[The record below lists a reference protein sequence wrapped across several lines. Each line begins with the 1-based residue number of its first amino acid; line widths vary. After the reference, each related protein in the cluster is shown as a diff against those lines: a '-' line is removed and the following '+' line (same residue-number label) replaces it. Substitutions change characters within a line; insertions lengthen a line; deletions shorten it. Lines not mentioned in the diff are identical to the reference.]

1 MKVKHLDSLI
11 LNSVYGEHEQTMEA
25 WRAMEEAVQIGL
37 VRQLGISVTAAAAV
51 SLRILRRV
59 YTDALLK
66 PAVVEIWLLD
76 DPAIRKFCVEGNIQ
90 IQSYW
95 MDIALQGFW
104 KNAADANDE
113 FEQNMTRLTV
123 HYGMKIPALM
133 YRFVMGLG
141 IVPIVGV
148 ADGENMRENAMSWQI
163 PLTAPDAELMDDMY
177 DRAQQHL
184 EAFYIEVFLELANYG
199 EIEDLVVVD
208 NLCDHMI
215 GNVYV
220 KYYHEEDAERALM
233 KLTGRFYSGK
243 LIQAEYTTVSDFRE
257 ARCRAF
263 HETRCNRGA
272 YCNFMHI
279 KHIPRAIKRRVVR
292 EMYDD
297 HPEYLGQTRGRRDK
311 DKDKDKDKD
320 RDRERKKDKDRDGDK
335 DRNRSRSR
343 RRDKEKKERGGDNDG
358 APPARQTSEERRA
371 MIAQWN
377 QEREGGGGVIG

>member
-1 MKVKHLDSLI
+1 MSQTLLLSHMYPNTPESL
-11 LNSVYGEHEQTMEA
+11 
-25 WRAMEEAVQIGL
+25 
-37 VRQLGISVTAAAAV
+37 
-51 SLRILRRV
+51 
-59 YTDALLK
+59 AL
-66 PAVVEIWLLD
+66 
-76 DPAIRKFCVEGNIQ
+76 
-90 IQSYW
+90 
-95 MDIALQGFW
+95 
-104 KNAADANDE
+104 ANDE
-113 FEQNMTRLTV
+113 
-123 HYGMKIPALM
+123 PW
-133 YRFVMGLG
+133 
-141 IVPIVGV
+141 
-148 ADGENMRENAMSWQI
+148 D
-163 PLTAPDAELMDDMY
+163 DDMY

-311 DKDKDKDKD
+311 EKDKEKGDK
-320 RDRERKKDKDRDGDK
+320 KKD
-335 DRNRSRSR
+335 RSRSR
-343 RRDKEKKERGGDNDG
+343 RRDKEGKEGKEGRDRDRDAGDGG
-358 APPARQTSEERRA
+358 APPALQSSEERRA
-371 MIAQWN
+371 MIASWN
-377 QEREGGGGVIG
+377 AEKGM

>member
-1 MKVKHLDSLI
+1 MYPNTPESL
-11 LNSVYGEHEQTMEA
+11 
-25 WRAMEEAVQIGL
+25 
-37 VRQLGISVTAAAAV
+37 
-51 SLRILRRV
+51 
-59 YTDALLK
+59 AL
-66 PAVVEIWLLD
+66 
-76 DPAIRKFCVEGNIQ
+76 
-90 IQSYW
+90 
-95 MDIALQGFW
+95 
-104 KNAADANDE
+104 ANDE
-113 FEQNMTRLTV
+113 
-123 HYGMKIPALM
+123 PW
-133 YRFVMGLG
+133 
-141 IVPIVGV
+141 
-148 ADGENMRENAMSWQI
+148 D
-163 PLTAPDAELMDDMY
+163 DDMY

-184 EAFYIEVFLELANYG
+184 EAFYVEVFLELANYG

-297 HPEYLGQTRGRRDK
+297 HPEYLGQTRSRREK
-311 DKDKDKDKD
+311 DGKEKDKD
-320 RDRERKKDKDRDGDK
+320 RKKD
-335 DRNRSRSR
+335 RSRSR
-343 RRDKEKKERGGDNDG
+343 KRDRKEKERDRGDEE

-377 QEREGGGGVIG
+377 NDREAAGGVVA

>member
-1 MKVKHLDSLI
+1 MAEQLARIFGTEEDRVNCPFYFKIGACRNGDQCNRLHNRPTMSQTLLLSHMYPNTPESL
-11 LNSVYGEHEQTMEA
+11 
-25 WRAMEEAVQIGL
+25 
-37 VRQLGISVTAAAAV
+37 
-51 SLRILRRV
+51 
-59 YTDALLK
+59 AL
-66 PAVVEIWLLD
+66 
-76 DPAIRKFCVEGNIQ
+76 
-90 IQSYW
+90 
-95 MDIALQGFW
+95 
-104 KNAADANDE
+104 ANDE
-113 FEQNMTRLTV
+113 
-123 HYGMKIPALM
+123 PW
-133 YRFVMGLG
+133 
-141 IVPIVGV
+141 
-148 ADGENMRENAMSWQI
+148 D
-163 PLTAPDAELMDDMY
+163 DDMY

-297 HPEYLGQTRGRRDK
+297 HPEYLGQKRESK
-311 DKDKDKDKD
+311 KEKD
-320 RDRERKKDKDRDGDK
+320 RDRGK
-335 DRNRSRSR
+335 
-343 RRDKEKKERGGDNDG
+343 DKEKKEKDRSRSRHRDRKEKDRGEGGD
-358 APPARQTSEERRA
+358 APPGRQTSEERRA

-377 QEREGGGGVIG
+377 NEREGGAVA

>member
-1 MKVKHLDSLI
+1 MYPNTPESL
-11 LNSVYGEHEQTMEA
+11 
-25 WRAMEEAVQIGL
+25 
-37 VRQLGISVTAAAAV
+37 
-51 SLRILRRV
+51 
-59 YTDALLK
+59 AL
-66 PAVVEIWLLD
+66 
-76 DPAIRKFCVEGNIQ
+76 
-90 IQSYW
+90 
-95 MDIALQGFW
+95 
-104 KNAADANDE
+104 ANDE
-113 FEQNMTRLTV
+113 
-123 HYGMKIPALM
+123 PW
-133 YRFVMGLG
+133 
-141 IVPIVGV
+141 
-148 ADGENMRENAMSWQI
+148 D
-163 PLTAPDAELMDDMY
+163 DDMY

-184 EAFYIEVFLELANYG
+184 EAFYVEVFLELANYG

-297 HPEYLGQTRGRRDK
+297 HPEYLGQTSSKRKEKKEKGDK
-311 DKDKDKDKD
+311 DKEKD
-320 RDRERKKDKDRDGDK
+320 RDRRD
-335 DRNRSRSR
+335 RSRSR
-343 RRDKEKKERGGDNDG
+343 RRDKEKKERDRDRGED
-358 APPARQTSEERRA
+358 AAPARQTSEERRA
-371 MIAQWN
+371 MIASWN
-377 QEREGGGGVIG
+377 AEKEGGVVA

>member
-1 MKVKHLDSLI
+1 LFLAFCRGFLAPIAMAEQLARIFGTEEDRVNCPFYFKIGACRNGDQCNRLHNRPTMSQTLLLSHMYPNTPESL
-11 LNSVYGEHEQTMEA
+11 
-25 WRAMEEAVQIGL
+25 
-37 VRQLGISVTAAAAV
+37 
-51 SLRILRRV
+51 
-59 YTDALLK
+59 AL
-66 PAVVEIWLLD
+66 
-76 DPAIRKFCVEGNIQ
+76 
-90 IQSYW
+90 
-95 MDIALQGFW
+95 
-104 KNAADANDE
+104 ANDE
-113 FEQNMTRLTV
+113 
-123 HYGMKIPALM
+123 PW
-133 YRFVMGLG
+133 
-141 IVPIVGV
+141 
-148 ADGENMRENAMSWQI
+148 D
-163 PLTAPDAELMDDMY
+163 DDMY

-297 HPEYLGQTRGRRDK
+297 HPEYLGQKRESK
-311 DKDKDKDKD
+311 KEKD
-320 RDRERKKDKDRDGDK
+320 RDRGK
-335 DRNRSRSR
+335 
-343 RRDKEKKERGGDNDG
+343 DKEKKEKDRSRSRHRDRKEKDRGEGGD
-358 APPARQTSEERRA
+358 APPGRQTSEERRA

-377 QEREGGGGVIG
+377 NEREGGAVA

>member
-1 MKVKHLDSLI
+1 MAEQLARIFGTEEDRVNCPFYFKIGACRNGDQCNRLHNRPTMSQTLLLSHMYPNTPESL
-11 LNSVYGEHEQTMEA
+11 
-25 WRAMEEAVQIGL
+25 
-37 VRQLGISVTAAAAV
+37 
-51 SLRILRRV
+51 
-59 YTDALLK
+59 AL
-66 PAVVEIWLLD
+66 
-76 DPAIRKFCVEGNIQ
+76 
-90 IQSYW
+90 
-95 MDIALQGFW
+95 
-104 KNAADANDE
+104 ANDE
-113 FEQNMTRLTV
+113 
-123 HYGMKIPALM
+123 PW
-133 YRFVMGLG
+133 
-141 IVPIVGV
+141 
-148 ADGENMRENAMSWQI
+148 D
-163 PLTAPDAELMDDMY
+163 DDMY

-297 HPEYLGQTRGRRDK
+297 HPEYLGQSRSKRDK
-311 DKDKDKDKD
+311 EPKKEKGDRH
-320 RDRERKKDKDRDGDK
+320 RDRGE
-335 DRNRSRSR
+335 RSRSR
-343 RRDKEKKERGGDNDG
+343 RKEKDRGDRGDRGDREG
-358 APPARQTSEERRA
+358 GGGGGGGPPARQSSEERRA

-377 QEREGGGGVIG
+377 AERESTPGVVA